1 MPDTSWKAC
10 ERRVCAL
17 FGGSRRGPD
26 GIGQSDCTGTLEAV
40 QVKRSKRG
48 VPEGRWI
55 EDARRHGKNEKKPWV
70 LVVVRPGQHAEN
82 AICVMSLDH
91 LMRMRS
97 MAGLND
103 D

>member
-1 MPDTSWKAC
+1 VPDTAWKAC
-10 ERRVCAL
+10 ERRICSL

-26 GIGQSDCTGTLEAV
+26 GYGQSDCVGTVEAV

-55 EDARRHGKNEKKPWV
+55 EAAKRHGRNEKKDWV

-82 AICVMSLDH
+82 AIVVCSLDY
-91 LMRMRS
+91 LLRCKS
-97 MAGLND
+97 STSNES
-103 D
+103 